1 MKAGDTI
8 NINMEKPDRHGFV
21 KLYPYDKYGFKKER
35 VEGYFFLSFMCFLLT
50 YFMFFQL
57 AFICIFT
64 NLANQFFLFFCRR
77 V

>member
-35 VEGYFFLSFMCFLLT
+35 VEGYFFLSFMCF
-50 YFMFFQL
+50 FVD
-57 AFICIFT
+57 
-64 NLANQFFLFFCRR
+64 LFYVFS
-77 V
+77 VGFHMYLY